1 MKVLSQAHLL
11 YHIIYIFMFFF
22 FFFVVVVGLFS
33 FFGVSSKI
41 VGSWQFPSMSKVALE
56 GPNK

>member
-11 YHIIYIFMFFF
+11 YSYYLYIYVFVV
-22 FFFVVVVGLFS
+22 VVVVGLFIV
-33 FFGVSSKI
+33 FGVSSKI